1 MTGSSSAVNTAD
13 NTSHLPSTPESDGSY
28 DDDSLVLTPAIMRP
42 ANRYLAAADRG
53 FSLFIQA
60 IVALALVAELVVMFG
75 NIIART
81 FFNAPW
87 IWSAEVGSDALSVV
101 TFLGAAIACQRGQLI
116 AVEALIDRLPLLYR
130 QIALATGDWIVV
142 SSGVFIIV
150 LSRSFLEIGQTA
162 TAPTLSISAFWTEL
176 PLPVGVTLFVL
187 NVLRCRLVRYPLKI
201 VGATAVFVG
210 ALTAVFYLLEHSTSL
225 TLSTGMALLVILI
238 AFAIT
243 VAIGTPI
250 MFGFL
255 VAAMLFL
262 ALSRTVGADS
272 LPPKI
277 WNAPRDPLLLA
288 VPFFTWVGFIMTRG
302 GLSGYLA
309 RLTSKA
315 VDHVRGGV
323 LHVVVL
329 VMYVFS
335 GISGSKTADMAAVSA
350 TLRDAAG
357 DTLDDGRFTAVLN
370 ASAVMAE
377 TVPPSIGLIVA
388 GSITSLSVITLFL
401 AGLLPALALAI
412 CMMIVIY
419 VQARLR
425 HEPRRQHAPYKE
437 VAKAFVLA
445 VPTLTVPLVIIVGVV
460 KGYSTPTEVSS
471 VAVVYALV
479 LAIILYRKM
488 TWRIMWGLTIETVSI
503 AGMALFALSTASAF
517 SFTLTIAEVPDDLG
531 NWITSLHVGG
541 PVFLLLCA
549 LFMILMGAVFEGL
562 PALLIFVP
570 LFFLPAQDLGVNP
583 IHFVIVM
590 LVAIHIGTHAPPLG
604 VGFYIAC
611 LLTKTKPAVVMRQNW
626 IYLGVLVA
634 GLMLLIFVPGTSLWL
649 PHALGHH

>member
-1 MTGSSSAVNTAD
+1 MTGAGAAVNTTDDTVAATSAPTTSASDAPPAVRGRGRQILARAD
-13 NTSHLPSTPESDGSY
+13 QG
-28 DDDSLVLTPAIMRP
+28 LT
-42 ANRYLAAADRG
+42 L
-53 FSLFIQA
+53 LIQA
-60 IVALALVAELVVMFG
+60 VVAVALVAELVVMFG
-75 NIIART
+75 NVIART
-81 FFNAPW
+81 FFDSPW
-87 IWSAEVGSDALSVV
+87 LWSAEVGSDTLSVI
-101 TFLGAAIACQRGQLI
+101 TFLGAAVACQRGQLI

-142 SSGVFIIV
+142 SSGIFIVV
-150 LSRSFLEIGQTA
+150 LSKTFLQIGQTA

-176 PLPVGVTLFVL
+176 PLPIGVGLFVI
-187 NVLRCRLVRYPLKI
+187 NVMRCRLTRYPLKV
-201 VGATAVFVG
+201 VGVTAVFVG
-210 ALTAVFYLLEHSTSL
+210 VLTALFYYLEHSTSL
-225 TLSTGMALLVILI
+225 TLASGTALIVILI
-238 AFAIT
+238 VFAIV

-250 MFGFL
+250 MFGFV

-262 ALSRTVGADS
+262 ALSRTVGVDT
-272 LPPKI
+272 LPSKI

-302 GLSGYLA
+302 GLSVYLA
-309 RLTSKA
+309 RLTSSL
-315 VDHVRGGV
+315 VNHVRGGV

-357 DTLDDGRFTAVLN
+357 DTNEDGRFTAVLN
-370 ASAVMAE
+370 TSAVMAE

-388 GSITSLSVITLFL
+388 ASVTSLSVITLFL
-401 AGLLPALALAI
+401 AGLLPALALAV

-425 HEPRRQHAPYKE
+425 DEPRRERAPYRE
-437 VAKAFVLA
+437 MVKALVLA
-445 VPTLTVPLVIIVGVV
+445 VPTLSVPVVIIGGIV

-479 LAIILYRKM
+479 LAIVLYRKM
-488 TWRIMWGLTIETVSI
+488 TWGAMWGLTVETASI

-517 SFTLTIAEVPDDLG
+517 SFTLTIAQVPETLG
-531 NWITSLHVGG
+531 NWITSLHLNG
-541 PVFLLLCA
+541 PLFLLLCA
-549 LFMILMGAVFEGL
+549 LFMIVMGTVFEGL
-562 PALLIFVP
+562 PALLIFMP
-570 LFFLPAQDLGVNP
+570 LFFQPALTVGVNP

-611 LLTKTKPAVVMRQNW
+611 LLTKTKPVVVMRQNW
-626 IYLGVLVA
+626 IYLGVLVV
-634 GLMLLIFVPGTSLWL
+634 GMLFLIFVPSTSLWL
-649 PHALGHH
+649 PHVLGHH